1 MVIKA
6 KYITAL
12 ILIVL
17 FCSGLIYEVTG
28 KSNSF
33 SFILLGISLGSALG
47 ITSYCASVHWG
58 SKLLSKIFKDY

>member
-17 FCSGLIYEVTG
+17 FSSSLIYEVTG
-28 KSNSF
+28 GSNSF
-33 SFILLGISLGSALG
+33 GFILLGISLGSVLG
-47 ITSYCASVHWG
+47 VISYCISVHWG
-58 SKLLSKIFKDY
+58 SRLLSKIFKNY